1 MHPRPDITTLCCV
14 NPECK
19 LYGLK
24 NQANLRIRK
33 EYGRDRI
40 RYLRCC
46 ACAEEFSER
55 RNTALFNSKIPEERA
70 VSVIEHYD
78 YGNSLEAT
86 AKLTRVSKDT
96 ASRLLRR
103 TGRICQKL
111 HDTLVQGVESAC
123 LQFDEKW
130 SYVGKKQKRLTSDDP
145 SEFGD
150 RWDLN
155 AIDAQTKLLVS
166 VLMGKR
172 TAENIHALVQDAASR
187 LSSRTPRPA
196 IFTDGESGYIEAIRQ
211 AFGRRYSVPRQG
223 VRGPQPKPIF
233 RIPYDLVYAQVIK
246 HRKGS
251 RIEKVE
257 VRPIFGKGKL
267 AGVLARLGWNQANTS
282 AIERFNLTDRC
293 RNSRKVRRT
302 LSFSKQVRFH
312 DWMGYLSAVTYN
324 FCHTHRSLKLPLATR
339 EYLHRTPAM
348 AAGLASVRWQTIDVL
363 RYVALSWDNLR

>member
-1 MHPRPDITTLCCV
+1 MYPRPEITTLSCV

-24 NQANLRIRK
+24 NQGNLRIRK

-40 RYLRCC
+40 RYLRCST
-46 ACAEEFSER
+46 CAEEFSER
-55 RNTALFNSKIPEERA
+55 RNTALFNSKIPEKRA

-78 YGNSLEAT
+78 LGNPLEAT
-86 AKLTRVSKDT
+86 AKLTRVCKDT

-111 HDTLVQGVESAC
+111 HDTLVQGIESKC

-130 SYVGKKQKRLTSDDP
+130 SYVGKKQKRLTPNDP
-145 SEFGD
+145 PEFGD

-166 VLMGKR
+166 VRMGKR
-172 TAENIHALVQDAASR
+172 TDDNIQALVSDAASR
-187 LSSRTPRPA
+187 LSPKTPRPA

-223 VRGPQPKPIF
+223 NRGPQRKPLY

-246 HRKGS
+246 HRKGG
-251 RIEKVE
+251 RIEEVE

-267 AGVLARLGWNQANTS
+267 AGVVAKLGWKKANTS

-293 RNSRKVRRT
+293 RNARKARRT
-302 LSFSKQVRFH
+302 LSFSKQTRFH
-312 DWMGYLSAVTYN
+312 DAMGYLSAVTYN
-324 FCHTHRSLKLPLATR
+324 FCHTHRSLKLPIGPKR
-339 EYLHRTPAM
+339 YLHRTPAI
-348 AAGLASVRWQTIDVL
+348 AANLASAPWKTIEIL
-363 RYVALSWDNLR
+363 RYVALS